1 MEEMRR
7 IRNLKRQLEAEY
19 NIENAYELAE
29 ALVNTGATEMT
40 DDIREKI
47 HYLQQICKDV
57 AFNNYWFVTL
67 LSNHSLED
75 IKEHYDL
82 YVKYVGCDLCE
93 VDCLAFSCEKE
104 AAYISLL
111 SEFGFSYEQ
120 IANTMR
126 KIVENGSIAKS
137 EEDARRIIEDMNVF
151 GIADDVRNRF
161 ISDNADF
168 LFNDY
173 SREVYK
179 VFEHLCQKYG
189 KEDGFAYLQEHPEYI
204 RFGIKTIMLSEGI
217 K

>member
-1 MEEMRR
+1 M
-7 IRNLKRQLEAEY
+7 
-19 NIENAYELAE
+19 
-29 ALVNTGATEMT
+29 
-40 DDIREKI
+40 
-47 HYLQQICKDV
+47 
-57 AFNNYWFVTL
+57 
-67 LSNHSLED
+67 
-75 IKEHYDL
+75 
-82 YVKYVGCDLCE
+82 GCDLCE

-104 AAYISLL
+104 AVYISLL
-111 SEFGFSYEQ
+111 SEFGLSYEQ

-126 KIVENGSIAKS
+126 KIVENGSIVKS
-137 EEDARRIIEDMNVF
+137 KEDARRIIEDMNVF

-204 RFGIKTIMLSEGI
+204 RLGIKTTMLSEGI